1 MRSRRFFVPAIV
13 LIAALAFLMFWRPSG
28 FTEVSTAP
36 HRPKLVIMII
46 IDQFRNDYLDRF
58 RPYFAGRGFNLLLA
72 GARFTDCRY
81 DYAVTLTGPGHATL
95 LTGAYPSRHGIIGN
109 DWFDRSLGRPV
120 SCVEDSNTKIVDT
133 DKSPTDQRGASPHY
147 LMIKTL
153 GDEMRIAS
161 GSQSKAIAVSLKDR
175 GAVLSGGHTANAAYW
190 YQASS
195 GRFVSS
201 TYYMQALP
209 AWVAEFNAQ
218 APAKEYCGK
227 AWQALPETPGAK
239 GKIFSQFTPSSGEP
253 CPSRRF
259 LEWVRSTPFMN
270 ELELRFALAAIRNEH
285 LGQGAATDL
294 LTISLSVN
302 DYIGHEFGPDS
313 LQVADLTLQT
323 DRDLAAFFAEVER
336 TVGLANVW
344 IALSAD
350 HGVAPTPQF
359 IREHH
364 LGLGRFSGKPLKE
377 SINAALAEQF
387 GGERLIQAIGLPCV
401 YLDQAVLKTRQIP
414 AERAEM
420 IVAQAALRVQGVKAA
435 FTRAQL
441 ANGKSARDPLLRKA
455 LNSFETGRSGDVF
468 IVLDSFAVPSDRD
481 TSTTHGSPWDY
492 DAQVPL
498 VLWGA
503 VFKPG
508 TYRDPVQTID
518 LAPTLAAA
526 LGLDQPSGAQGRPLS
541 QALFPK

>member
-1 MRSRRFFVPAIV
+1 LPSRRFFVPAVV
-13 LIAALAFLMFWRPSG
+13 LIAALAFLLFWRSSG
-28 FTEVSTAP
+28 CTQVPAP
-36 HRPKLVIMII
+36 PHHPKLVIVIV

-58 RPYFAGRGFNLLLA
+58 RRYFADRGFNLLLA
-72 GARFTDCRY
+72 GARFTNCRF
-81 DYAVTLTGPGHATL
+81 DYAVTVTGPGHATL

-120 SCVEDSNTKIVDT
+120 GCVEDSNTKIVGT
-133 DKSPTDQRGASPHY
+133 DKGPADQRGASPHY

-153 GDEMRIAS
+153 GDVMRRAS
-161 GSQSKAIAVSLKDR
+161 GSQSKVIAVSLKDR
-175 GAVLSGGHTANAAYW
+175 GAVLSGGQTANAAYW

-195 GRFVSS
+195 GKFVSS

-209 AWVAEFNAQ
+209 TWVADFNAQ
-218 APAKEYCGK
+218 APAKAYCGR

-239 GKIFSQFTPSSGEP
+239 GKVFSQFTPSSGEP
-253 CPSRRF
+253 CPCRRF
-259 LEWVRSTPFMN
+259 LEWIHSTPFMN

-323 DRDLAAFFAEVER
+323 DRDLAKFFAEVER
-336 TVGLANVW
+336 TVGLASVW

-364 LGLGRFSGKPLKE
+364 LGLGRFSSKPLRE

-387 GGERLIQAIGLPCV
+387 SGERLVQAMGLPWV
-401 YLDQAVLKTRQIP
+401 YLDQAVLKTRQIS
-414 AERAEM
+414 AERAQM
-420 IVAQAALRVQGVKAA
+420 IVAQAALRVPGVKAA

-441 ANGKSARDPLLRKA
+441 ANGKSAGDPLFQKA

-468 IVLDSFAVPSDRD
+468 IVLDPFAVPSERD

-498 VLWGA
+498 LLWGA

-508 TYRDPVQTID
+508 IYQDPVQATD
-518 LAPTLAAA
+518 LAPTLAVA
-526 LGLDQPSGAQGRPLS
+526 LGLVPPSGAQGRPLS
-541 QALFPK
+541 QALLPK